1 MFPRAHLGWARPR
14 SSAEGRARLSK
25 AGHTVG
31 EAHEVRV
38 RLALVGP
45 PGSGK
50 TAALEYLHRTTPP
63 DQRGPLVQLVDK
75 TGRTLLYD
83 HVELKYGKVGDLPLY
98 VDVYAL
104 PGNPA
109 LVLAR
114 RIVLT
119 GCTGFIYVADGREA
133 ALAEAH
139 AGFLELV
146 EYLAERDRTVDTAA
160 LVVALT
166 RKDLTRGVPS
176 AVEHALREQ
185 LGDARV
191 VQVSTRTGEGVVEAV
206 KKATALALA
215 REREELEARRLGAP
229 PPRAFVPPQLEEE
242 IELAHEIYLRS
253 AGAVGPFSPHSDAF
267 LGHILLELGAVAE
280 SDLEEALRLRAQA
293 FKLAL
298 GVSLEEILLKRSMVD
313 PELIPR
319 AKLLRGCVEVIHEEI
334 TFGKIAAEL
343 DAVPFARVKQALGL
357 QAKRQFHN
365 SLDHLL
371 TRAGQ
376 LDAAAR
382 QKLLLRLL
390 QVHQGELLRDE
401 QPGETGAVETPSF
414 EPKTGGHRQIPLFG
428 EVAIGLGLITRDQL
442 NEALEEQ
449 RKHKEKG
456 RRRFVGSILQQKG
469 HLTEDDVRRICRA
482 LEEKIADDRITGYQ
496 IICPLGRGNM
506 ALVFAANQVNLN
518 RIVALKILDP
528 KLLVDQEFVERFS
541 REAQAAA
548 RLNHANIVQAY
559 DVGSSQDLHY
569 FAMEYVDGITAR
581 ELLDKAPSS
590 RLDQETAV
598 DVVVQVARALDHAAK
613 HHLVHRDV
621 KPGNVMINREGVVK
635 LCDLGL
641 ATTLDASEGPSRES
655 GLILG
660 SPYYISPEQ
669 IEGRADLDTR
679 ADIYSLGAMLFHL
692 VTGRPPFMGR
702 TPEDVC
708 LKHLSEPVPDPTD
721 LSPTVTQTLVPV
733 MFRMMAKDRNQRYS
747 SCAEV
752 VRALIDRFPTA
763 GSDERQDLLAAR
775 IRQGFPSRRLTKKR

>member
-1 MFPRAHLGWARPR
+1 M
-14 SSAEGRARLSK
+14 
-25 AGHTVG
+25 G
-31 EAHEVRV
+31 ETQEVRV
-38 RLALVGP
+38 RLALLGP
-45 PGSGK
+45 TGSGK
-50 TAALEYLHRTTPP
+50 TAALEYLHRTTPA
-63 DQRGPLVQLVDK
+63 DQRGPLVQLVDRS
-75 TGRTLLYD
+75 GRTLLYD
-83 HVELKYGKVGDLPLY
+83 HVELQFGRVGDLPLF

-104 PGNPA
+104 PGSPHA
-109 LVLAR
+109 ILAR

-119 GCTGFIYVADGREA
+119 GCNGFIYVTDGRDTG
-133 ALAEAH
+133 LAEAH
-139 AGFLELV
+139 AGFIELCD
-146 EYLAERDRTVDTAA
+146 YLAERGRTPETAA
-160 LVVALT
+160 LVVALS
-166 RKDLTRGVPS
+166 RKDLTHGAPG
-176 AVEHALREQ
+176 AVEAALGEHA
-185 LGDARV
+185 GDRLLHM
-191 VQVSTRTGEGVVEAV
+191 STRTGEGVTEAV
-206 KKATALALA
+206 KKCTALALS
-215 REREELEARRLGAP
+215 RERDELEARRQGAP
-229 PPRAFVPPQLEEE
+229 PPRAFVPAWLEEE

-253 AGAVGPFSPHSDAF
+253 TGAVSPFSPHSDAY

-298 GVSLEEILLKRSMVD
+298 QVSLEEILAKRNMVD

-319 AKLLRGCVEVIHEEI
+319 ARMLRGCIEVIHEEVL
-334 TFGKIAAEL
+334 FGKLATEL

-376 LDAAAR
+376 LDRGTR
-382 QKLLLRLL
+382 QKILCKLL

-401 QPGETGAVETPSF
+401 QPGESGVVETPSF
-414 EPKTGGHRQIPLFG
+414 FDTKSTKAVPLFG
-428 EVAIGLGLITRDQL
+428 EVAIGLGLITREQL
-442 NEALEEQ
+442 RESLDEQ
-449 RKHKEKG
+449 RRLKEKG
-456 RRRFVGSILQQKG
+456 KRRFIGSVLLQKG

-482 LEEKIADDRITGYQ
+482 LEEKIADDRISGYD

-528 KLLVDQEFVERFS
+528 KLLVDQEFVERFL

-548 RLNHANIVQAY
+548 RLNHPNIVQAY

-569 FAMEYVDGITAR
+569 FAMEYVDGVTAR
-581 ELLDKAPSS
+581 ELLDRTPAS
-590 RLDQETAV
+590 RLDQETAI
-598 DVVVQVARALDHAAK
+598 DIVVQVARALDHAGK

-641 ATTLDASEGPSRES
+641 ATTLDTEGPTETAM
-655 GLILG
+655 ILG

-669 IEGRADLDTR
+669 IEGRPDLDTR

-721 LSPTVTQTLVPV
+721 LSPTVTQTLVPI

-747 SCAEV
+747 NNAEV
-752 VRALIDRFPTA
+752 VRTLIEHFPTA
-763 GSDERQDLLAAR
+763 ASDSRQELLAR
-775 IRQGFPSRRLTKKR
+775 RVHGGFPSRRLSKKR

>member
-1 MFPRAHLGWARPR
+1 M
-14 SSAEGRARLSK
+14 AEAQ
-25 AGHTVG
+25 
-31 EAHEVRV
+31 EVRV

-45 PGSGK
+45 TGSGK

-63 DQRGPLVQLVDK
+63 DQRGPLVQLVDR

-83 HVELKYGKVGDLPLY
+83 HVELQYGRVGDLPLF
-98 VDVYAL
+98 VDVYSL
-104 PGNPA
+104 PGSPWA
-109 LVLAR
+109 VLAR

-119 GCTGFIYVADGREA
+119 GCNGFIYVTDGRDS
-133 ALAEAH
+133 ALADAH
-139 AGFLELV
+139 AGFIELC
-146 EYLAERDRTVDTAA
+146 EFLAERGRTPETAA
-160 LVVALT
+160 LVVALS
-166 RKDLTRGVPS
+166 RKDLTRGAPT
-176 AVEHALREQ
+176 AVEAALAEHV
-185 LGDARV
+185 GDRLLHI
-191 VQVSTRTGEGVVEAV
+191 STRTGEGVTEAV
-206 KKATALALA
+206 RKATALALS
-215 REREELEARRLGAP
+215 RERDELEARRQGAP
-229 PPRAFVPPQLEEE
+229 PPRAYVPPALEEE
-242 IELAHEIYLRS
+242 VELAHELYLRG
-253 AGAVGPFSPHSDAF
+253 AGKFGAFSPHSDPY
-267 LGHILLELGAVAE
+267 LGEILLELGAVTEA
-280 SDLEEALRLRAQA
+280 DLDEALRLRAEA

-298 GVSLEEILLKRSMVD
+298 GVSLEEILTKRGMID

-319 AKLLRGCVEVIHEEI
+319 ARMLRACVEVIHEEI
-334 TFGKIAAEL
+334 TFGKLATEL
-343 DAVPFARVKQALGL
+343 EAVPFARVKQALGL

-376 LDAAAR
+376 LDRAAR
-382 QKLLLRLL
+382 QRVLCRLL

-401 QPGETGAVETPSF
+401 QPGEAGAVDTPTF
-414 EPKTGGHRQIPLFG
+414 DTKAFRALPLFG
-428 EVAIGLGLITRDQL
+428 EVAIGLGLVTQEQL
-442 NEALEEQ
+442 REALEEQ
-449 RKHKEKG
+449 RRLKAKG
-456 RRRFVGSILQQKG
+456 RRRFVGSILQQRG

-482 LEEKIADDRITGYQ
+482 LEEKIADDRIQGYE

-506 ALVFAANQVNLN
+506 ALVFAATQVNLN
-518 RIVALKILDP
+518 RVVALKILDP
-528 KLLVDQEFVERFS
+528 KLLVDQEFVERFL

-548 RLNHANIVQAY
+548 RLNHPNIVQAY

-581 ELLDKAPSS
+581 ELLERAPGQ
-590 RLDQETAV
+590 RLEQETAI
-598 DVVVQVARALDHAAK
+598 DVVVQVARALDHAGR

-641 ATTLDASEGPSRES
+641 ATTLDAEGPTES
-655 GLILG
+655 AMILG

-669 IEGRADLDTR
+669 IEGRPDLDTR

-692 VTGRPPFMGR
+692 VTGRPPFTGR

-747 SCAEV
+747 SCTEV
-752 VRALIDRFPTA
+752 VRALLERFPA
-763 GSDERQDLLAAR
+763 AASDERQDLLA
-775 IRQGFPSRRLTKKR
+775 RQIQTGFPSRKLSKKR